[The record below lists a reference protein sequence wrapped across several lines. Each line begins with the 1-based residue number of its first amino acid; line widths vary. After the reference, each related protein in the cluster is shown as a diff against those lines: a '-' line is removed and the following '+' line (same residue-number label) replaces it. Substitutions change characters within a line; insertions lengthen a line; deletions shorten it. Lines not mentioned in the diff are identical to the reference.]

1 MQSKPLLRN
10 VLAGLFVVV
19 SLIVG
24 VLVAGML
31 SRSRGQKGGLAF
43 TVRFTLADG
52 AAGLGPDS
60 PVTLAGMVVGKV
72 RSVQLHNAPAPGA
85 RPSGGAVTPFPQAID
100 VTVDVAKDLVLYEN
114 TQVYLEKPLLGSL
127 SALNIA
133 SPGTPEEPEGSD
145 PSAGTW
151 RVEGGDIVRGGVAPP
166 AFLAQAGL
174 GPEQVSSVKNTLAS
188 IERSVLAVES
198 MVGKS
203 GPDIASATTDA
214 RALVASVREQ
224 LPAWQSQISSVLTRA
239 EAASQKL
246 EPILL
251 GAEGGVQE
259 ARVLVDDVRAIVRE
273 NRTRIDSILSSTD
286 KLAQTL
292 SSESL
297 ALLNNSLREGERA
310 MQGVA
315 VAVDDVRLLV
325 NEQTPSLRR
334 TLANL
339 RLMSDQLKLT
349 AVEVRSQPWRL
360 LIQPT
365 TKEFESQ
372 VLYDATRSYAAAAS
386 DVRAAAEVVQQLTL
400 PGQRGGQAEAPAGG
414 LDEAALEAASARL
427 RESLETFA
435 AAERAL
441 LQELVEQK

>member
-1 MQSKPLLRN
+1 
-10 VLAGLFVVV
+10 
-19 SLIVG
+19 
-24 VLVAGML
+24 
-31 SRSRGQKGGLAF
+31 
-43 TVRFTLADG
+43 
-52 AAGLGPDS
+52 
-60 PVTLAGMVVGKV
+60 
-72 RSVQLHNAPAPGA
+72 
-85 RPSGGAVTPFPQAID
+85 
-100 VTVDVAKDLVLYEN
+100 
-114 TQVYLEKPLLGSL
+114 
-127 SALNIA
+127 
-133 SPGTPEEPEGSD
+133 
-145 PSAGTW
+145 
-151 RVEGGDIVRGGVAPP
+151 
-166 AFLAQAGL
+166 
-174 GPEQVSSVKNTLAS
+174 
-188 IERSVLAVES
+188 
-198 MVGKS
+198 
-203 GPDIASATTDA
+203 
-214 RALVASVREQ
+214 
-224 LPAWQSQISSVLTRA
+224 
-239 EAASQKL
+239 
-246 EPILL
+246 
-251 GAEGGVQE
+251 
-259 ARVLVDDVRAIVRE
+259 
-273 NRTRIDSILSSTD
+273 
-286 KLAQTL
+286 
-292 SSESL
+292 
-297 ALLNNSLREGERA
+297 

-400 PGQRGGQAEAPAGG
+400 PGQRGGQGEAVAGG